1 MLRLKNIKKNNET
14 IQADYYPEDTMEC
27 GFVKISSY
35 SHEILESKLTS
46 YDGVIKAYMSH
57 AVTALERLV
66 DSKSLPE
73 ERVVMWY

>member
-1 MLRLKNIKKNNET
+1 MLRLKNIKKNDKI

-27 GFVKISSY
+27 GFVKINSY

-46 YDGVIKAYMSH
+46 YDGVTKTYMSH
-57 AVTALERLV
+57 AATALARLI